1 MRFLAGSSI
10 CTHRCQRRRRHSLWR
25 VHSGRNTAKQGTR
38 LLWQRRIVRFPSFP
52 SFPTNMSSRFL
63 WRYSNTRL
71 SVYKS
76 TGRNDYIT
84 LCEQDSEL
92 WRRGS
97 DRMGYTLTRACWRD
111 RRHGVWRLGMIYCT
125 RRGGCVREERCR
137 LSVWAW
143 KFGA

>member
-92 WRRGS
+92 WRRGRIVWAIRWQELAGGIVGTVS
-97 DRMGYTLTRACWRD
+97 DAWEWL
-111 RRHGVWRLGMIYCT
+111 YCA